1 MPDFEERES
10 QELGDYGALDAT
22 DTEDWEVLD
31 PADTLDG
38 DPGDDPLDTG
48 IITSDRWSAALRHA
62 AVGDED
68 TESLDELL
76 AEEEPDTQVGPQESW
91 DENATDLDV
100 TRYERS
106 DDTDPRAGRLLSAD
120 EEAYEDGDVSL
131 RLEDEL
137 VARDEGIDGGAATAE
152 EAAVHVVDGSAV
164 PYTQE

>member
-10 QELGDYGALDAT
+10 QELGEYGALDAT

-31 PADTLDG
+31 PADTLEA

-48 IITSDRWSAALRHA
+48 IVMPDHWSAGLRRA
-62 AVGDED
+62 AAGDED

-76 AEEEPDTQVGPQESW
+76 AEEEPDTPVGPEESW

-106 DDTDPRAGRLLSAD
+106 EDTDPRAGRLAATD
-120 EEAYEDGDVSL
+120 EEAYENGDVSL

-137 VARDEGIDGGAATAE
+137 VARDSGIDGGAATAE

-164 PYTQE
+164 PYSED